1 MAIGDRVFVDPIR
14 SWGCWIDDSGDAQP
28 FRVHD
33 NDTDALAAP
42 VLPLSDLGPDPFP
55 GRSMSTL
62 AFREFGMVRLERRAG
77 ALKIKFDLETVTMP
91 SIGGARA
98 LMRAAF
104 HSGPIDLIFR
114 YGGWAR
120 ERFYDVDKA
129 LSRVM
134 QLCAHRGVEPET
146 MIACDDHTLED
157 ARTQAHPM
165 IRRAINAWN
174 RTDRR
179 AIESFDSEFRKL
191 TPYILTL
198 SENNSIGNLSYRHV
212 GGRSHIVSYLGREWA
227 RNVIG
232 TLSNHGHCDTEFET
246 AISEPRF
253 RNPILTRWTG
263 SNPDTVMSAACSFWL
278 NGTLN
283 GSAISVSSCR
293 TTPSAE
299 SARWRSWLRLIRM
312 SAFPSWGSAAPA
324 NTHPRPP
331 ATALPPVRIVPLWA
345 AGHQSC
351 ANRLCPSRV

>member
-246 AISEPRF
+246 AISEPYIDALDRF
-253 RNPILTRWTG
+253 EPRYGHVRGLLVLAERDPEWVSYQRVILPYHTVRGKRAVAIMVAPDQNVSIPFLGLGSTR
-263 SNPDTVMSAACSFWL
+263 
-278 NGTLN
+278 
-283 GSAISVSSCR
+283 
-293 TTPSAE
+293 
-299 SARWRSWLRLIRM
+299 
-312 SAFPSWGSAAPA
+312 
-324 NTHPRPP
+324 
-331 ATALPPVRIVPLWA
+331 
-345 AGHQSC
+345 
-351 ANRLCPSRV
+351 